1 MCVIIK
7 YRIKFTYKHL
17 KYTFYERRYN
27 FMPKTTIGI
36 LYDFDKTLCTTD
48 MQEYSFIKNLG
59 MNSDEFWG
67 EAANITATHEVEKVL
82 AYMFVMIK
90 KCKEMGIP
98 LTEKYLKSCGE
109 NVELFKG
116 VSTWFDR
123 INAYGESLGVK
134 TEHYI
139 ISSGTYEII
148 QGTPIA
154 KYFKRIYACKY
165 MYDEKGEALWPA
177 LAINYTLK
185 TQYIYRISKG
195 ILDVTDDYNLNR
207 LQDESLRRIAYR
219 NMIYIGD
226 GMTDIP
232 CMKMVKEKG
241 GKSIAVYASGKSD
254 AVKPLVDD
262 ERINYVC
269 VADYSPNSTLENIV
283 KLMIENMAILEK
295 LKMKEAAQLEQYR
308 KTR

>member
-1 MCVIIK
+1 MA
-7 YRIKFTYKHL
+7 
-17 KYTFYERRYN
+17 
-27 FMPKTTIGI
+27 KTTIGI

-59 MNSDEFWG
+59 VTSSDFWG
-67 EAANITATHEVEKVL
+67 EAAGITDKHEVEKIL

-90 KCKEMGIP
+90 KCKEKGIK
-98 LTEKYLKSCGE
+98 LTKEYLKSCGE
-109 NVELFKG
+109 NVVLYKG
-116 VSTWFDR
+116 VQTWFDR
-123 INAYGESLGVK
+123 INKFGEEMGVNI
-134 TEHYI
+134 EHYI

-148 QGTPIA
+148 EGTPIA

-165 MYDEKGEALWPA
+165 MYDENGEALWPA

-232 CMKMVKEKG
+232 CMKMVKSKG
-241 GKSIAVYASGKSD
+241 GKSIALYPSGKSEH
-254 AVKPLVDD
+254 VKPLVEDD
-262 ERINYVC
+262 RINYVC
-269 VADYSPNSTLENIV
+269 VADYSPRSSLEKIV
-283 KLMIENMAILEK
+283 KLMIENMAIIERLAAKEEK
-295 LKMKEAAQLEQYR
+295 QLSQYKKSSEKDSR
-308 KTR
+308 ED

>member
-1 MCVIIK
+1 MA
-7 YRIKFTYKHL
+7 
-17 KYTFYERRYN
+17 
-27 FMPKTTIGI
+27 KTTIGI

-59 MNSDEFWG
+59 MTSNECWG
-67 EAANITATHEVEKVL
+67 AAADITAKHEVEKIL

-90 KCKEMGIP
+90 KCKEKGIP
-98 LTEKYLKSCGE
+98 LTEEYLNKCGE
-109 NVELFKG
+109 NVVLFKG
-116 VSTWFDR
+116 VATWFDR
-123 INAYGESLGVK
+123 INEYGESLGVNI
-134 TEHYI
+134 EHYI

-165 MYDEKGEALWPA
+165 MYDENGEALWPA

-232 CMKMVKEKG
+232 CMKMLKSKG
-241 GKSIAVYASGKSD
+241 GKSIALYQSGR
-254 AVKPLVDD
+254 AETVKPLVED

-269 VADYSPNSTLENIV
+269 VADYSPNSSLEKIV
-283 KLMIENMAILEK
+283 KLMIENMAVLEK
-295 LKMKEAAQLEQYR
+295 LKAKEEQQLSQYR
-308 KTR
+308 RANEPDRE

>member
-1 MCVIIK
+1 MA
-7 YRIKFTYKHL
+7 
-17 KYTFYERRYN
+17 
-27 FMPKTTIGI
+27 KTTIGI
-36 LYDFDKTLCTTD
+36 LYDFDRTLCTTD
-48 MQEYSFIKNLG
+48 MQEYDFIKNLDMTSG
-59 MNSDEFWG
+59 AFWG
-67 EAANITATHEVEKVL
+67 EAAGITEKYGVERIL

-90 KCKEMGIP
+90 KCKEKGIP
-98 LTEKYLKSCGE
+98 LTEEYLKKCGE
-109 NVELFKG
+109 NVVLFDG
-116 VSTWFDR
+116 VLSWFDR
-123 INAYGESLGVK
+123 INAFGESLGV
-134 TEHYI
+134 TIEHYI

-154 KYFKRIYACKY
+154 KYFKRIYACRY

-207 LQDESLRRIAYR
+207 EQNEKLRRIAYR

-232 CMKMVKEKG
+232 CMKMLKEKG
-241 GKSIAVYASGKSD
+241 GKSIALYPAHNKASV
-254 AVKPLVDD
+254 APLVED

-269 VADYSPNSTLENIV
+269 VADYSPESPLEQIV
-283 KLMIENMAILEK
+283 KLMIEHMAVVDK
-295 LKMKEAAQLEQYR
+295 LKDQEETQLSQFKQTKE
-308 KTR
+308 K

>member
-1 MCVIIK
+1 MAKIK
-7 YRIKFTYKHL
+7 
-17 KYTFYERRYN
+17 
-27 FMPKTTIGI
+27 IGI

-48 MQEYSFIKNLG
+48 MQEYSFIKNLN
-59 MNSDEFWG
+59 MNSDDFWG
-67 EAANITATHEVEKVL
+67 EAAALTRKHELEKIL
-82 AYMFVMIK
+82 SYMFVMIRECK
-90 KCKEMGIP
+90 KHNIP
-98 LTEKYLKSCGE
+98 LTEEYLKKCGE
-109 NVELFKG
+109 NVVLFRG
-116 VSTWFDR
+116 VESWFDR
-123 INAYGESLGVK
+123 INEFGAQMGVEI
-134 TEHYI
+134 EHYI

-154 KYFKRIYACKY
+154 KYFKRIYACRY
-165 MYDEKGEALWPA
+165 MYDENGEAIWPA

-241 GKSIAVYASGKSD
+241 GKSIALYPAGKSE
-254 AVKPLVDD
+254 AVKPLVEDD
-262 ERINYVC
+262 RINYVC
-269 VADYSPNSTLENIV
+269 VADYSPNSALENIV

-295 LKMKEAAQLEQYR
+295 LQNKEKAQLQQY
-308 KTR
+308 KKAYENE

>member
-1 MCVIIK
+1 MA
-7 YRIKFTYKHL
+7 
-17 KYTFYERRYN
+17 
-27 FMPKTTIGI
+27 KTTIGI

-59 MNSDEFWG
+59 MTSNEFWG
-67 EAANITATHEVEKVL
+67 AAADITAKHEVEKIL

-90 KCKEMGIP
+90 KCKEKGIP
-98 LTEKYLKSCGE
+98 LTEEYLNKCGE
-109 NVELFKG
+109 NVVLFKG
-116 VSTWFDR
+116 VETWFDR
-123 INAYGESLGVK
+123 INEYGESLGVK
-134 TEHYI
+134 IEHYI

-165 MYDEKGEALWPA
+165 MYDENGEALWPA

-232 CMKMVKEKG
+232 CMKMLKSKG
-241 GKSIAVYASGKSD
+241 GKSIALYQSGR
-254 AVKPLVDD
+254 AETVKPLVDD
-262 ERINYVC
+262 DRINYVC
-269 VADYSPNSTLENIV
+269 VADYSPNSSLEKIV

-295 LKMKEAAQLEQYR
+295 LKAKEEQQLSQYR
-308 KTR
+308 RSNESDS

>member
-1 MCVIIK
+1 MS
-7 YRIKFTYKHL
+7 R
-17 KYTFYERRYN
+17 
-27 FMPKTTIGI
+27 PTIGI

-48 MQEYSFIKNLG
+48 MQEYDFIKNLD
-59 MNSDEFWG
+59 MNSDDFWG
-67 EAANITATHEVEKVL
+67 EAANITQTHEVEKVL
-82 AYMFVMIK
+82 AYMFVMIQ
-90 KCKEMGIP
+90 KCKEKGIP
-98 LTEKYLKSCGE
+98 LTEEYLKSCGK
-109 NVELFKG
+109 NVVLFKG
-116 VSTWFDR
+116 VETWFDR
-123 INAYGESLGVK
+123 INSFGESVGVK
-134 TEHYI
+134 IEHYI

-165 MYDEKGEALWPA
+165 MYDENGETLWPA

-207 LQDESLRRIAYR
+207 LQDESLRRIAYI

-241 GKSIAVYASGKSD
+241 GKSIALYPLGRSET
-254 AVKPLVDD
+254 VKPLVDD

-269 VADYSPNSTLENIV
+269 VADYSKGSTLENIV

-295 LKMKEAAQLEQYR
+295 LKAKEALQLSQY
-308 KTR
+308 KKANSENW

>member
-1 MCVIIK
+1 MA
-7 YRIKFTYKHL
+7 RPTL
-17 KYTFYERRYN
+17 
-27 FMPKTTIGI
+27 GI

-48 MQEYSFIKNLG
+48 MQEYDFIKNLD
-59 MNSDEFWG
+59 MNSDDFWG
-67 EAANITATHEVEKVL
+67 EAAGITAAHEVEKVL
-82 AYMFVMIK
+82 AYMFLMIK
-90 KCKEMGIP
+90 KCKEKGIP
-98 LTEKYLKSCGE
+98 LTRDYLKRCGE
-109 NVELFKG
+109 NVVLFKG
-116 VSTWFDR
+116 VETWFDR
-123 INAYGESLGVK
+123 INSFGESLGVK
-134 TEHYI
+134 IEHYI

-154 KYFKRIYACKY
+154 KYFKRIYACRY
-165 MYDEKGEALWPA
+165 MYDENGEALWPA

-241 GKSIAVYASGKSD
+241 GKSIAVYPRGRSET
-254 AVKPLVDD
+254 VKPLVDD
-262 ERINYVC
+262 ARINYVC
-269 VADYSPNSTLENIV
+269 AADYSENSTLENIV

-295 LKMKEAAQLEQYR
+295 LKSKEELQLAQYKKSNE
-308 KTR
+308 KEF

>member
-1 MCVIIK
+1 MA
-7 YRIKFTYKHL
+7 
-17 KYTFYERRYN
+17 
-27 FMPKTTIGI
+27 KTTIGI

-59 MNSDEFWG
+59 MTSNEFWG
-67 EAANITATHEVEKVL
+67 AAADITAKHEVEKIL

-90 KCKEMGIP
+90 KCKEKGIP
-98 LTEKYLKSCGE
+98 LTEEYLNKCGE
-109 NVELFKG
+109 NVVLFKG

-123 INAYGESLGVK
+123 INEYGESLGVNI
-134 TEHYI
+134 EHYI

-165 MYDEKGEALWPA
+165 MYDENGEALWPA

-207 LQDESLRRIAYR
+207 LQNESLRRIAYR

-232 CMKMVKEKG
+232 CMKMLKSKG
-241 GKSIAVYASGKSD
+241 GKSIALYQSGR
-254 AVKPLVDD
+254 AETVKPLVED

-269 VADYSPNSTLENIV
+269 VADYSPNSSLEKIV
-283 KLMIENMAILEK
+283 KLMIENMAVLEK
-295 LKMKEAAQLEQYR
+295 LKAKEDQQLSQYR
-308 KTR
+308 RANEPDHE

>member
-1 MCVIIK
+1 MT
-7 YRIKFTYKHL
+7 R
-17 KYTFYERRYN
+17 
-27 FMPKTTIGI
+27 PKIGI

-48 MQEYSFIKNLG
+48 MQEYSFIKNLN
-59 MNSDEFWG
+59 MDAADFWN
-67 EAANITATHEVEKVL
+67 EAAKITHTHETERVL
-82 AYMFVMIK
+82 SYMFVMIRECK
-90 KCKEMGIP
+90 KRGIP
-98 LTEKYLKSCGE
+98 LTEKYLNECGQS
-109 NVELFKG
+109 VVLFDG

-123 INAYGESLGVK
+123 INEFGEQLGVEI
-134 TEHYI
+134 EHYI

-154 KYFKRIYACKY
+154 KYFKRIYACRY
-165 MYDEKGEALWPA
+165 MYDENGEAVWPT

-226 GMTDIP
+226 GITDIP
-232 CMKMVKEKG
+232 CMKMVKERG
-241 GKSIAVYASGKSD
+241 GKSIALYSSGNSKT
-254 AVKPLVDD
+254 AKPLVDD
-262 ERINYVC
+262 DRINCVC
-269 VADYSPNSTLENIV
+269 VADYSPNSTLEKIV

-295 LKMKEAAQLEQYR
+295 LSSTEEKQLSQFKRGLEQEN
-308 KTR
+308 

>member
-1 MCVIIK
+1 MA
-7 YRIKFTYKHL
+7 
-17 KYTFYERRYN
+17 
-27 FMPKTTIGI
+27 KTTIGI

-48 MQEYSFIKNLG
+48 MQEYDFIKNLDMTSG
-59 MNSDEFWG
+59 EFWG
-67 EAANITATHEVEKVL
+67 EAAGITDQHEVEKIL

-90 KCKEMGIP
+90 KCKEKGIK
-98 LTEKYLKSCGE
+98 LTEDYLKSCGE
-109 NVELFKG
+109 NVVLYKG
-116 VSTWFDR
+116 VLTWFDR
-123 INAYGESLGVK
+123 INKFGESLGVNI
-134 TEHYI
+134 EHYI

-154 KYFKRIYACKY
+154 KYFKRIYACRY
-165 MYDEKGEALWPA
+165 MYDENGEALWPA

-232 CMKMVKEKG
+232 CMKMVKQKG
-241 GKSIAVYASGKSD
+241 GKSIALYPSGRSET
-254 AVKPLVDD
+254 VKPLVDD
-262 ERINYVC
+262 DRINYVC
-269 VADYSPNSTLENIV
+269 VADYSHNSTLEKIV

-295 LKMKEAAQLEQYR
+295 LTSKEEKQLSQY
-308 KTR
+308 KKLNDKDL

>member
-1 MCVIIK
+1 MA
-7 YRIKFTYKHL
+7 
-17 KYTFYERRYN
+17 
-27 FMPKTTIGI
+27 KTTIGI

-59 MNSDEFWG
+59 MTSNEFWG
-67 EAANITATHEVEKVL
+67 SAADITEKHEVEKIL

-90 KCKEMGIP
+90 KCKEKGIP
-98 LTEKYLKSCGE
+98 LTEEYLNKCGE
-109 NVELFKG
+109 NVVLFKG
-116 VSTWFDR
+116 VETWFDR
-123 INAYGESLGVK
+123 INEYGESLGVK
-134 TEHYI
+134 IEHYI

-165 MYDEKGEALWPA
+165 MYDENGEALWPA

-232 CMKMVKEKG
+232 CMKMLKSKG
-241 GKSIAVYASGKSD
+241 GKSIALYQSGR
-254 AVKPLVDD
+254 AETVKPLVDD
-262 ERINYVC
+262 DRINYVC
-269 VADYSPNSTLENIV
+269 VADYSPNSSLEKIV
-283 KLMIENMAILEK
+283 KLMIENMVILER
-295 LKMKEAAQLEQYR
+295 LKAKEEQQLSQYR
-308 KTR
+308 RSNESDS